1 MSETNPT
8 QTREQLIEEISIKL
22 AAQPQDI
29 DKYRFY
35 DENDPSD
42 GEDDDDILRV
52 QCTDGNTF
60 DCYGIWR
67 SGNRIMVW
75 MFSSITGDIETD
87 LDNIS
92 TASLQDISDEIC
104 PPRTLTVTVQ
114 YRLQGEGINTGDILL
129 HSKTVLH
136 NFTEEQLL
144 EYLQRNFPT
153 FDWQADD
160 ADQYVYY
167 PDPTNRNEYVLGS
180 CYRESYDNYPL
191 CN

>member
-1 MSETNPT
+1 MSETTPT

-92 TASLQDISDEIC
+92 TASLQDISDWIE
-104 PPRTLTVTVQ
+104 PPRHLTVVLILSEGNRE
-114 YRLQGEGINTGDILL
+114 YRGIQL
-129 HSKTVLH
+129 HEHTVLH

-153 FDWQADD
+153 FDWQEDD

-180 CYRESYDNYPL
+180 CYRESYDNYPV